1 MLISVKCRASEC
13 ILFHIYFPIGWRKYD
28 EYIYQPENTSQSP
41 GPKQTNAVDEEN
53 KTNTM
58 NFQKKKNITTQSRQN
73 APQNKTIRN
82 ILSTIKVVVITSN
95 RLHPVVPFDEK
106 VVYIATNGF
115 RLYVDIIANQE
126 KSAICE

>member
-1 MLISVKCRASEC
+1 
-13 ILFHIYFPIGWRKYD
+13 
-28 EYIYQPENTSQSP
+28 
-41 GPKQTNAVDEEN
+41 
-53 KTNTM
+53 M
-58 NFQKKKNITTQSRQN
+58 NYQKKKNITTQSRQN

-82 ILSTIKVVVITSN
+82 LLSMIKVVVITSN

-106 VVYIATNGF
+106 VVCIATNGF